1 MKKIFLGMTGA
12 SGMLYA
18 ENILLNLVQYKDIEI
33 FVSATPDALTNLNIE
48 KNTKYENIQEFI
60 SPISNKIKIFDY
72 KDFTASVSS
81 GSFKIDDYIFAPAS
95 MGFIGRAAS
104 GVSSNLIERCIDVG
118 LKESRNCVILFR
130 EMPLS
135 KIHLANLLK
144 LADAGAKILPAAP
157 GFYHSPASINDL
169 INFVTGKI
177 FDIINI
183 KHNLFDRWQ

>member
-60 SPISNKIKIFDY
+60 TPISNKIKIFDY

-95 MGFIGRAAS
+95 MGFIGRASS